1 MNYDF
6 FYNIKNY
13 SCDDEYQ
20 KEFLNVFKIT
30 DIMDPELSI
39 TLDKIF
45 NHVKDIEE
53 WNLLIDTHIGEWVQS
68 IHNHAPDAN
77 ILLCGT
83 HVDKIPRSKRD
94 KVLKRILDMM
104 IRKAKEIRFP
114 VFPGY
119 KKI

>member
-53 WNLLIDTHIGEWVQS
+53 WKLLLQNYCDDFTNSVTEIKIDMGIPIGYSYTYLKDTHKAFVEYYNYNS
-68 IHNHAPDAN
+68 
-77 ILLCGT
+77 LE
-83 HVDKIPRSKRD
+83 HVKHLNDKFKSK
-94 KVLKRILDMM
+94 LK
-104 IRKAKEIRFP
+104 
-114 VFPGY
+114 
-119 KKI
+119 